1 MITLSKK
8 NFDFYEIEKEY
19 KENFVESQW
28 NDLSDFH
35 AEALT
40 WIGDA
45 IRGAKSQ
52 HFWSNGCYC
61 WFTDETQSVEECVW
75 MTQNGIAMY
84 EKITE
89 GKLYRI
95 SFNH

>member
-1 MITLSKK
+1 MTTLTKR
-8 NFDFYEIEKEY
+8 NFDFYEIADEY
-19 KENFVESQW
+19 KENFKETAW
-28 NDLSDFH
+28 NDLSEFH
-35 AEALT
+35 AEALV

-61 WFTDETQSVEECVW
+61 WYTDETQSVEECVW

-89 GKLYRI
+89 KKLYRI
-95 SFNH
+95 VFNH

>member
-1 MITLSKK
+1 MVHLSKS
-8 NFDFYEIEKEY
+8 NFKFFEIEEQY
-19 KENFVESQW
+19 KENFKETSW
-28 NDLSDFH
+28 TDLSDFH
-35 AEALT
+35 AESLK

-52 HFWSNGCYC
+52 FFWSNGCYC
-61 WFTDETQSVEECVW
+61 WYTDEKQSVEECVW

-89 GKLYRI
+89 KKLYRI
-95 SFNH
+95 EFVH